1 MTRGQIWR
9 VASNSLFGSVTY
21 SDKKG
26 LLASNQE
33 LAACEKLLSGRVDRG
48 GFRHLPSS
56 SFCFYPCPSLFHI
69 FWAFPAF
76 STPGKSVQRLNNV
89 SPVNESSP
97 LSYEQPSSPLSPSS
111 KSPGLSTELQSRTK
125 VVVKVAHLNTIIGPF
140 QTPYIYVQQRLFV
153 LFLNVPR
160 PPYSMLGHSKNNYAR
175 SMAEGK

>member
-1 MTRGQIWR
+1 MKSYYLGGLIGEAFAT
-9 VASNSLFGSVTY
+9 SLH
-21 SDKKG
+21 
-26 LLASNQE
+26 
-33 LAACEKLLSGRVDRG
+33 LLSV
-48 GFRHLPSS
+48 FTPAPPSS
-56 SFCFYPCPSLFHI
+56 IS

-97 LSYEQPSSPLSPSS
+97 LSYEQPTSPLSPSS

-140 QTPYIYVQQRLFV
+140 QTPYIDVQQRLFV

-160 PPYSMLGHSKNNYAR
+160 PPYSMLGHFKNNYAR

>member
-1 MTRGQIWR
+1 M
-9 VASNSLFGSVTY
+9 
-21 SDKKG
+21 KG

-56 SFCFYPCPSLFHI
+56 SFCFYLCPSLFHI

-140 QTPYIYVQQRLFV
+140 QTPYIDVQQRLFV

>member
-1 MTRGQIWR
+1 M
-9 VASNSLFGSVTY
+9 
-21 SDKKG
+21 
-26 LLASNQE
+26 
-33 LAACEKLLSGRVDRG
+33 LLSGRVDRG

-56 SFCFYPCPSLFHI
+56 SFCFYLCPSLFHI

-140 QTPYIYVQQRLFV
+140 QTPYIDVQHVIFRARFQT
-153 LFLNVPR
+153 R
-160 PPYSMLGHSKNNYAR
+160 PLSIPFFRPGL
-175 SMAEGK
+175 

>member
-9 VASNSLFGSVTY
+9 VASNSLFVSVTQWQERPPGKQ
-21 SDKKG
+21 SRASG
-26 LLASNQE
+26 LWKVIIWEGWQGR
-33 LAACEKLLSGRVDRG
+33 LSPPP
-48 GFRHLPSS
+48 FIFFL
-56 SFCFYPCPSLFHI
+56 FYLCPSLFHI

-97 LSYEQPSSPLSPSS
+97 ISYEQPSSPLSPPS

-125 VVVKVAHLNTIIGPF
+125 VVVKVAHLNTIIGLF